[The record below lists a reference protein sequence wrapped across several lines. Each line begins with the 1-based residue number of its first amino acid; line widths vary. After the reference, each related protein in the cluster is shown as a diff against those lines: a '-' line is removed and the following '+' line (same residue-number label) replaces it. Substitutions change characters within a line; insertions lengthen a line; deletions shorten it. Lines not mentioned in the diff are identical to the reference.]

1 MTTLSTPLQ
10 RRDLHN
16 INVHYAA
23 AMAGYC
29 AMTHVASG
37 RVCLLAHRHSGPCEL
52 RPFPAAALAPPPR
65 TSSS

>member
-1 MTTLSTPLQ
+1 MTTLSTRLQ

-37 RVCLLAHRHSGPCEL
+37 RVCLLAHHHSGPCEL
-52 RPFPAAALAPPPR
+52 RPNPAAALAAAPR
-65 TSSS
+65 TDSS